1 MIAELPHRY
10 PFRFVDT
17 VLEERDETFSRGRVT
32 MTVSAGQRACSG
44 ESWAMPFL
52 LAEAIAQSALL
63 LEGGDPEIGR
73 TGFLAGI
80 DGFSLDRLPSPGER
94 LSVDVS
100 LVARYGPVVKFFGAI
115 RGERG
120 PVGSGE
126 IVVRRGDEPRSAGG
140 EARA

>member
-17 VLEERDETFSRGRVT
+17 VLEARDETFSRGRVS
-32 MTVSAGQRACSG
+32 MTISAGQRACSG
-44 ESWAMPFL
+44 ERWAMPFL

-80 DGFSLDRLPSPGER
+80 DAFAVERVPEPGER
-94 LSVDVS
+94 ISVDVS
-100 LVARYGPVVKFFGAI
+100 LVARYGPVVKFSGEI
-115 RGERG
+115 RGEPG
-120 PVGSGE
+120 PVARGQ
-126 IVVRRGDEPRSAGG
+126 ILVRRGEG
-140 EARA
+140 RA

>member
-1 MIAELPHRY
+1 MVPELPHRY

-17 VLEERDETFSRGRVT
+17 ILEARDESFSRGRVS

-44 ESWAMPFL
+44 PAWVSPLL

-80 DGFSLDRLPSPGER
+80 DGFAVDRAPFPGER
-94 LSVDVS
+94 LSVDVA
-100 LVARYGPVVKFFGAI
+100 LVARYGPVVKFFGTV
-115 RGERG
+115 RGGAERIAA
-120 PVGSGE
+120 GE
-126 IVVRRGDEPRSAGG
+126 IVVRRGEEAG
-140 EARA
+140 A

>member
-17 VLEERDETFSRGRVT
+17 VVEERDETFSRGRVS
-32 MTVSAGQRACSG
+32 MTISAGQRACSG
-44 ESWAMPFL
+44 GDWGIPYL

-80 DGFSLDRLPSPGER
+80 DGFTLDRLPEPGER
-94 LSVDVS
+94 LSVDVA
-100 LVARYGPVVKFFGAI
+100 LVARYGAVMKFSGAI
-115 RGERG
+115 RGEPG
-120 PVGSGE
+120 PVARGD
-126 IVVRRGDEPRSAGG
+126 ILVRRG

>member
-17 VLEERDETFSRGRVT
+17 VVEERDETFSRGRVS
-32 MTVSAGQRACSG
+32 MTISAGQRACSG
-44 ESWAMPFL
+44 ADWGIPYL

-80 DGFSLDRLPSPGER
+80 DGFTLDRLPEPGER
-94 LSVDVS
+94 LSVDVA
-100 LVARYGPVVKFFGAI
+100 LVARYGAVMKFSGEI
-115 RGERG
+115 RGEPGSVARG
-120 PVGSGE
+120 D
-126 IVVRRGDEPRSAGG
+126 ILVRRG
-140 EARA
+140 EARP

>member
-1 MIAELPHRY
+1 MPAELPHRY

-17 VLEERDETFSRGRVT
+17 VLEERDAAFSRGRVS

-44 ESWAMPFL
+44 ASWATPFL

-80 DGFSLDRLPSPGER
+80 DAFAVDRAPEPGER
-94 LSVDVS
+94 LSVDVA
-100 LVARYGPVVKFFGAI
+100 LVARYGPVVKFFGTV
-115 RGERG
+115 RGGSGRLA
-120 PVGSGE
+120 SGE
-126 IVVRRGDEPRSAGG
+126 IVVRRGE
-140 EARA
+140 ERA

>member
-17 VLEERDETFSRGRVT
+17 VVEERDETFSRGRVS
-32 MTVSAGQRACSG
+32 MTISAGQRACSG
-44 ESWAMPFL
+44 ESWRMPFL

-80 DGFSLDRLPSPGER
+80 DRFAMDRLPEPGER
-94 LSVDVS
+94 ISVDIA
-100 LVARYGPVVKFFGAI
+100 LVARYGAVVKFTGSIA
-115 RGERG
+115 GEPG
-120 PVGSGE
+120 PVARGD
-126 IVVRRGDEPRSAGG
+126 ILVRRGEG
-140 EARA
+140 RA

>member
-1 MIAELPHRY
+1 MIPELPHRY

-17 VLEERDETFSRGRVT
+17 VLEARDETFSRGRVS

-44 ESWAMPFL
+44 EAWAMPFL
-52 LAEAIAQSALL
+52 LAEAIAQAALL
-63 LEGGDPEIGR
+63 LEGGDAEIGR

-80 DGFSLDRLPSPGER
+80 DGFAVDRLPVPGER

-100 LVARYGPVVKFFGAI
+100 LVARYGPIVKFFGSIQGDESRVA
-115 RGERG
+115 
-120 PVGSGE
+120 SGE
-126 IVVRRGDEPRSAGG
+126 IVVRRGGEPRPSGR

>member
-17 VLEERDETFSRGRVT
+17 VLEARDETFSRGRVS

-44 ESWAMPFL
+44 DAWSMPFL

-63 LEGGDPEIGR
+63 LEGGDPGIGR

-80 DGFSLDRLPSPGER
+80 DAFAVDRSPEPGER
-94 LSVDVS
+94 LSVEVS
-100 LVARYGPVVKFFGAI
+100 LVARYGPIVKFSGTI
-115 RGERG
+115 RGEPGR
-120 PVGSGE
+120 VASGE
-126 IVVRRGDEPRSAGG
+126 IVVRRGEAGS
-140 EARA
+140 

>member
-17 VLEERDETFSRGRVT
+17 VLEARDETFSRGRVS

-44 ESWAMPFL
+44 DAWAMPFL

-80 DGFSLDRLPSPGER
+80 DAFAVDRCPEPGER
-94 LSVDVS
+94 LSVEVS
-100 LVARYGPVVKFFGAI
+100 LVARYGPIVKFSGTI
-115 RGERG
+115 RGEPGR
-120 PVGSGE
+120 VASGE
-126 IVVRRGDEPRSAGG
+126 IVVRRGEAG
-140 EARA
+140 A

>member
-17 VLEERDETFSRGRVT
+17 VLEARDETFSRGRVS
-32 MTVSAGQRACSG
+32 MTVTAGQRACSG
-44 ESWAMPFL
+44 ESWEMPFL

-80 DGFSLDRLPSPGER
+80 DAFAMDRLPEPGER
-94 LSVDVS
+94 ISIDVS
-100 LVARYGPVVKFFGAI
+100 LVARYGPVVKFLGTIHGAPG
-115 RGERG
+115 R
-120 PVGSGE
+120 VASGE
-126 IVVRRGDEPRSAGG
+126 IVVRRGEGG
-140 EARA
+140 A

>member
-17 VLEERDETFSRGRVT
+17 VLEARDETFTRGRVS
-32 MTVSAGQRACSG
+32 MTITAGQWACSG
-44 ESWAMPFL
+44 SAWAMPFL

-80 DGFSLDRLPSPGER
+80 DAFSMERLPEPGER
-94 LSVDVS
+94 IAVDVS
-100 LVARYGPVVKFFGAI
+100 LVARYGPVVKFAGVIRGGPGPVARGEI
-115 RGERG
+115 LVRRGER
-120 PVGSGE
+120 
-126 IVVRRGDEPRSAGG
+126 SA
-140 EARA
+140 